1 MCNDAD
7 DAAADDDAADD
18 DDAGVV
24 DGNVCT
30 GPVMTYKLSV
40 VAGEYAQPEQRSF
53 LCSTMFCHLDLS
65 RFEQDVR
72 IGQLTPPT

>member
-1 MCNDAD
+1 MCDDDAD
-7 DAAADDDAADD
+7 DEADADGNDDADDDAE
-18 DDAGVV
+18 VV

-30 GPVMTYKLSV
+30 RPVMTYKLSV

-72 IGQLTPPT
+72 I

>member
-1 MCNDAD
+1 MCDDDAD
-7 DAAADDDAADD
+7 DDTDADGNDDADDDA
-18 DDAGVV
+18 
-24 DGNVCT
+24 GNVCT
-30 GPVMTYKLSV
+30 RPVMTYKLSV

-72 IGQLTPPT
+72 I

>member
-1 MCNDAD
+1 MCDDDAD
-7 DAAADDDAADD
+7 DDIDADADDDAE
-18 DDAGVV
+18 VV

-30 GPVMTYKLSV
+30 RPVMTYKLSV

>member
-7 DAAADDDAADD
+7 DAADD
-18 DDAGVV
+18 DDAEVV

-30 GPVMTYKLSV
+30 GPVMTYMLSV

>member
-1 MCNDAD
+1 MCHD
-7 DAAADDDAADD
+7 DADDDAD
-18 DDAGVV
+18 DDAEVV

-30 GPVMTYKLSV
+30 RPVMTYKLSV

-72 IGQLTPPT
+72 I